1 MILPSKN
8 WRNVPSVLSVDDDL
22 DNLQLIS
29 YVLKAMK
36 LKFYGVNDSNSV
48 FNLVIDKTAKVKH
61 INRQQLYLLTIRATD
76 SLSTTYK
83 NSAVKCSIN
92 TLSKIYV
99 SLA

>member
-29 YVLKAMK
+29 YVLEAMK

-48 FNLVIDKTAKVKH
+48 FNLVIDKTPKLILLDIVMPH
-61 INRQQLYLLTIRATD
+61 LSGFDVLRQLKSNVLTG
-76 SLSTTYK
+76 SNY
-83 NSAVKCSIN
+83 
-92 TLSKIYV
+92 IY
-99 SLA
+99 

>member
-29 YVLKAMK
+29 YVLEAMK

-48 FNLVIDKTAKVKH
+48 FNLVIDKTPKLILLDIIMPHLSGFDVL
-61 INRQQLYLLTIRATD
+61 RQLKSNVLTG
-76 SLSTTYK
+76 SNY
-83 NSAVKCSIN
+83 
-92 TLSKIYV
+92 IY
-99 SLA
+99 